1 MAGAMNLPPEF
12 DLTGRVALVT
22 GGGTGIGRDTALL
35 LAERGADVVVA
46 GRRSELLEEAALE
59 LRKRGVRA
67 LAVPTDVRKP
77 DACKAMI
84 AAAIREF
91 GRLDILINNAGG
103 AHGHV
108 GIARM
113 DLAKW
118 DRDVQLNLSA
128 ALYCSQAAYP
138 HLRASKGNIV
148 NISSMAGVN
157 GTQGVAA
164 YSAAK
169 AGLQMLTKVMSAEFG
184 PAGIRVN
191 CVAPGMTATEA
202 AELGWEKR
210 GYDAAATARLA
221 FSLGRYGTMREV
233 SQAIVFFAS
242 DAASYITGE
251 TVAVGG
257 GAKIGGMISVE
268 DDETLGTLL
277 TRE

>member
-1 MAGAMNLPPEF
+1 MNLPPEF
-12 DLTGRVALVT
+12 DLTGRVAVVT
-22 GGGTGIGRDTALL
+22 GGGSGIGRDTALL

-46 GRRSELLEEAALE
+46 GRRAEPLEAAVEE
-59 LRKRGVRA
+59 LRKLGVRA

-84 AAAIREF
+84 ETAIEHF

-113 DLAKW
+113 VLAKW

-128 ALYCSQAAYP
+128 ALYCAQAAYP
-138 HLRASKGNIV
+138 HLKASKGTIV
-148 NISSMAGVN
+148 NISSLAGIG

-210 GYDAAATARLA
+210 GYDAAATAKQA

-242 DAASYITGE
+242 DGASYITGE
-251 TVAVGG
+251 TLAVGG

-277 TRE
+277 TKA